1 MIKLTEAQ
9 IQILRD
15 LGFEYVVIAN
25 SYTSISALKTLGEAN
40 FNIVLGKLGITGN
53 WTTYVGQGQFQ
64 DLNRFR
70 EFLKTSAVYKAAI
83 LAGQNNP
90 TVRKLVF
97 ELTFWVGSEVGE
109 ISPNTILAVWQELN
123 GVTKGAIKA
132 SAGTEAITTWNKAID
147 DCMMLAGFK
156 L

>member
-25 SYTSISALKTLGEAN
+25 SYTNLPALRILGEEN
-40 FNIVLGKLGITGN
+40 FNIALQALGLPGD
-53 WTTYVGQGQFQ
+53 WTTYLNQGQLQ
-64 DLNRFR
+64 DLSKFR
-70 EFLKTSAVYKAAI
+70 EFLRTSAVYKAA
-83 LAGQNNP
+83 LVAGQSNP

-97 ELTFWVGSEVGE
+97 ELTFWVDSEVGE
-109 ISPNTILAVWQELN
+109 LSPKTILAVWQELN
-123 GVTKGAIKA
+123 GITKGAIKA
-132 SAGTEAITTWNKAID
+132 SVSNEAIVAWNKAID
-147 DCMMLAGFK
+147 DCLMAPGFK